1 LEVNMSAIRK
11 LQVSNFRG
19 IGNAE
24 WRPNSGINGLIG
36 PGDNGKSTLLDAI
49 DLVLV
54 PRRTA
59 SFTDSDFYQ
68 VDTTNPIVIEVTI
81 GDLHASLLDMDRYGI
96 FHRSWDDDFG
106 LSDEPEVG
114 GEVVITIR
122 LTVTADLDPTWL
134 LYSERAEGEDCLRDL
149 PYAERMRLAPT
160 RLGSFASHHLTWG
173 ARSVLNRISDVRP
186 EAGGALAEAARLAR
200 TAFGDAAGMEV
211 ADAIDM
217 VRNVAQKVGVRGAEE
232 AIALLDAHC
241 VSFGA
246 GSIALHDECGVPLRN
261 LGLGSSRLL
270 VAGLQALAGNTSPIT
285 LVDEIEH
292 GLEPYRIIR
301 LLHVLG
307 TKETEPPR
315 QVFLTTHSSVAIREL
330 TANQLWRVQRQGA
343 GTTILR
349 RLDSDDANQGT
360 LRACADAFLAPS
372 VLVCEGATEIGLIR
386 GLDLY
391 WASTGAKSM
400 GSCGVAVADGTG
412 SNMLQRALAFAKAG
426 YRTALWHDSDKVLDP
441 NELQR
446 LEQAGVT
453 RFFWDSPFST
463 EMQLFHSI
471 PESDLPAMLDLARQA
486 TSEDSVEALIRNQK
500 SSLDVKLAADFLGFD
515 SSDRNAL
522 GKAAGNGKWFK
533 TVSTAEVLGQEI
545 VGPCLDRCIGRL
557 PEIINALQ
565 IWIYHKPMLASGD

>member
-1 LEVNMSAIRK
+1 MAAIRELK
-11 LQVSNFRG
+11 ISNFRG
-19 IGNAE
+19 IGSVR
-24 WRPNSGINGLIG
+24 WQPNSGINGLIG
-36 PGDNGKSTLLDAI
+36 PGDNGKSTLLEAI

-59 SFTDSDFYQ
+59 SFTDADFHK
-68 VDTTNPIVIEVTI
+68 VDTANPIIVEATM
-81 GDLHASLLDMDRYGI
+81 GDLPGSLLDMDRYGI

-106 LSDEPEVG
+106 LSDEPEAG
-114 GEVVITIR
+114 GEIVITIR
-122 LTVTADLDPTWL
+122 LTVTADLDPTWV

-200 TAFGDAAGMEV
+200 AAFGESAGVEV

-217 VRNVAQKVGVRGAEE
+217 VRNVAQQVGVRGAEE
-232 AIALLDAHC
+232 AVALLDAHC

-301 LLHVLG
+301 LLHALG
-307 TKETEPPR
+307 AKEVEPPR
-315 QVFLTTHSSVAIREL
+315 QVFLTTHSPVAVREL
-330 TANQLWRVQRQGA
+330 TAKQLWRVGRRGTGA
-343 GTTILR
+343 TIVR
-349 RLDSDDANQGT
+349 RLDSDAGNQGT

-372 VLVCEGATEIGLIR
+372 VLVCEGATEVGLIR
-386 GLDLY
+386 GLDLH
-391 WASTGAKSM
+391 WTAAGAKSM

-412 SNMLQRALAFAKAG
+412 SNMLQRALTFAKAG
-426 YRTALWHDSDKVLDP
+426 YRTALWHDSDKELDAD
-441 NELQR
+441 ELRR
-446 LEQAGVT
+446 LEEAGVT
-453 RFFWDSPFST
+453 RFFWDSPLST
-463 EMQLFHSI
+463 EMQLFASI
-471 PESDLPAMLDLARQA
+471 PSDDLPAMLDLARQ
-486 TSEDSVEALIRNQK
+486 TSGVDSVETQIRNHK
-500 SSLDVKLAADFLGFD
+500 ADLDVQLATEFLGFNAT
-515 SSDRNAL
+515 DREAL
-522 GKAAGNGKWFK
+522 GKAAGKGKWFK
-533 TVSTAEVLGQEI
+533 TVSAAETLGQDI
-545 VGPCLDRCIGRL
+545 VGPCLDRCDGRL
-557 PEIINALQ
+557 PGVIDALKV
-565 IWIYHKPMLASGD
+565 WIRHEPASAADG